1 MQLSSK
7 SKLLN
12 LPFRRSVES
21 RPVLPGTQPPCH
33 VDEPKVSDD
42 GAAVLQ
48 EDVLRLQVLV
58 HDSTVM
64 QVPHP

>member
-21 RPVLPGTQPPCH
+21 GPVLPGTQPPCH
-33 VDEPKVSDD
+33 VDEPEVGDD

-48 EDVLRLQVLV
+48 EDVLRLQILV
-58 HDSTVM
+58 HDSAVM